1 MMAKRT
7 PKDQAVRDRI
17 ITDLDTSFAVEAGAG
32 TGKTALLTARMIDAV
47 RTGRAKLTEI
57 VAITFTER
65 AANELRARVRDELQK
80 LFATSTGDEAARLS
94 EALAAVDFAHI
105 STIHSFASEILRE
118 RPVEAGVDPGFGI
131 AEGLTA
137 GLLFDEVWARWLRK
151 QLAGEGGPLRSAF
164 LAGLSAEHLKE
175 FARFLIDNPGL
186 EPSGCE
192 VDAGPALEKFTGEF
206 VGRARRLHAWMQKEC
221 PSPDCTCCKR
231 CAIAAEAVAGIED
244 IPPDEQ
250 MVRAVSLQK
259 LVTTRPQKACKD
271 KEQREKC
278 KAELAELGRIAID
291 LAGPAAH
298 AVVVKA
304 AGVLQEMAE
313 AYVSAKLD
321 RALLDFDDLLLK
333 ARDLLRGDKV
343 VRGYFQARFKMI
355 LVDECQD
362 TDPRQTEIV
371 FFLAEDGPKA
381 AGWRDVRIV
390 PGKLLFV
397 GDPKQSI
404 YRFRRA
410 DIETYEE
417 AKQIVAQSGELLEIS
432 QNFRSSASCVQWF
445 NAVFAELIQ
454 RPDDGAYQPAYIAL
468 DAWRPDAGPA
478 VTALKPPEGATFGT
492 IDAARAAEA
501 HAVTAEIK
509 AMVERGDTVLDRE
522 TREPRPMTYGDVAL
536 LFRARTGFE
545 IYERALGGAGVPFR
559 AVSGRGFFAK
569 QEVLELRVVL
579 AAVER
584 PFDEVAVVAALR
596 TSLLGVSDDELA
608 EAASGGFNYLAGER
622 KTGTGTSGA
631 SEASVDAACPVFPSH
646 IDGAFRLLRDW
657 HEARS
662 SGSMSGLVQSV
673 LGQTKALELFYLK
686 PGGEQ
691 RAANLTKV
699 IDAARAFEQTAGAT
713 FGGFVRWL
721 DEMSTAAEE
730 EESPLAGDDG
740 TFVKLLTIHKAK
752 GLEFPVVV
760 LSDIAGSS
768 SHGAKR
774 VVNRQEATY
783 DVQLGSGELG
793 VETMGFAD
801 AAEYEAVRDE
811 AEARRILYVAATRAR
826 DRLVVPHFPR
836 QGKPAGYLA
845 YLTGLGDDAAAAAG
859 EVETEVIAELGEIGT
874 SEPRAFR
881 IHVPKKRPKEYA
893 KLIAERSEW
902 TAKRDALIEERS
914 KEPKL
919 KTASALHGDDHA
931 DFGAEPSDG
940 ETGRAVGSAVHAVLE
955 HADLLA
961 GSDLAVLAEEEAAR
975 EGIPGHRALVEELA
989 RNALNTDLVKRAVK
1003 AATLYR
1009 EVPFAVDVV
1018 GTILEGVIDLAFDD
1032 GSGLEI
1038 VDYKTDDVAE
1048 KHLAEHARAYR
1059 LQVGAY
1065 ALAVEKVFGRRPS
1078 SASLLFLRH
1087 KREECVPIDDALLA
1101 AVKKEL

>member
-1 MMAKRT
+1 MMADRL

-32 TGKTALLTARMIDAV
+32 TGKTALLTARMIEAV

-80 LFATSTGDEAARLS
+80 LFAASTGDEAERLS
-94 EALAAVDFAHI
+94 EALATVDFAHI

-137 GLLFDEVWARWLRK
+137 ALLFDDVWARWLRR
-151 QLAGEGGPLRSAF
+151 QLADECGPLRPAF
-164 LAGLSAEHLKE
+164 LAGLSATHLNE
-175 FARFLIDNPGL
+175 FARFLVDNPGL
-186 EPSGCE
+186 KPSGGE
-192 VDAGPALEKFTGEF
+192 VDVGPALEKFTDTF
-206 VGRARRLHAWMQKEC
+206 VERARQLHAWMQKSC
-221 PSPDCTCCKR
+221 PSPDCTCCRR
-231 CAIAAEAVAGIED
+231 CEAAAQAVAGIED
-244 IPPDEQ
+244 IPPDER
-250 MVRAVSLQK
+250 MARAISLPK

-271 KEQREKC
+271 KERREKC
-278 KAELAELGRIAID
+278 KAGLAELERISAD
-291 LAGPAAH
+291 LIGPAAH
-298 AVVVKA
+298 SIVVGA
-304 AGVLQEMAE
+304 AGVLQGMAE
-313 AYVSAKLD
+313 AYKVAKFE

-343 VRGYFQARFKMI
+343 ARGYFQRRFKMI

-381 AGWRDVRIV
+381 ADWGDVRIV

-417 AKQIVAQSGELLEIS
+417 AKQIVARSGELLEIS

-468 DAWRPDAGPA
+468 DAWRQDAGPA
-478 VTALKPPEGATFGT
+478 VTALKPPDEAPFGT
-492 IDAARAAEA
+492 IDEARAAEA
-501 HAVTAEIK
+501 RAVAAEIK

-522 TREPRPMTYGDVAL
+522 TGKPRPMTYGDVAL
-536 LFRARTGFE
+536 LFRARTGFD
-545 IYERALGGAGVPFR
+545 IYERALGSASVPFR

-569 QEVLELRVVL
+569 QEVLELRLVL

-608 EAASGGFNYLAGER
+608 EAASGGFNYLQRDAG
-622 KTGTGTSGA
+622 G
-631 SEASVDAACPVFPSH
+631 DSH
-646 IDGAFRLLRDW
+646 IDGAFGLLRNW

-662 SGSMSGLVQSV
+662 SSSMPGLVQSV
-673 LGQTKALELFYLK
+673 LSQTKALELFYLK

-730 EESPLAGDDG
+730 EESPLATDDG

-760 LSDIAGSS
+760 LSDIAGSLAR
-768 SHGAKR
+768 GAKR
-774 VVNRQEATY
+774 VVNRQEGTY
-783 DVQLGSGELG
+783 DVQLGGSKLG
-793 VETMGFAD
+793 VETMGFEE

-826 DRLVVPHFPR
+826 DRLIVPHFPKK
-836 QGKPAGYLA
+836 GKPAGYLA
-845 YLTGLGDDAAAAAG
+845 YLTGLADDAAAAAG
-859 EVETEVIAELGEIGT
+859 EVETEVVAELGEVGT
-874 SEPRAFR
+874 FEPRAFR
-881 IHVPKKRPKEYA
+881 IRVPKKQPKECA
-893 KLIAERSEW
+893 TLIAKRAEW
-902 TAKRDALIEERS
+902 KTERDALIAARS
-914 KEPKL
+914 AGKKL
-919 KTASALHGDDHA
+919 KTASALHGDAHE
-931 DFGAEPSDG
+931 DFAPASGDG
-940 ETGRAVGSAVHAVLE
+940 EAGRAIGKAVHAVLE

-961 GSDLAVLAEEEAAR
+961 GSDLVVLAEEEAAQGGVP
-975 EGIPGHRALVEELA
+975 EHRALVEKLA
-989 RNALNTDLVKRAVK
+989 RNALDTDLVKRAAR

-1009 EVPFAVDVV
+1009 ETPFAVNVD

-1038 VDYKTDDVAE
+1038 VDYKTDDVDE
-1048 KHLAEHARAYR
+1048 EHLAEHARNYR

-1065 ALAVEKVFGRRPS
+1065 ALAVEKVFGQRPS

-1087 KREECVPIDDALLA
+1087 NRAECVPIDDALLK

>member
-1 MMAKRT
+1 MTAKRL

-32 TGKTALLTARMIDAV
+32 TGKTALLTARMIEAV
-47 RTGRAKLTEI
+47 RTGHAKLTEI

-80 LFATSTGDEAARLS
+80 LFAASTGDEAARLS

-137 GLLFDEVWARWLRK
+137 GLLFDEIWARWLRK
-151 QLAGEGGPLRSAF
+151 QLADERGPLRPAF
-164 LAGLSAEHLKE
+164 LAGLSATHLNE
-175 FARFLIDNPGL
+175 FARFLVDNPGL

-192 VDAGPALEKFTGEF
+192 GDVGPALERFTGEF
-206 VGRARRLHAWMQKEC
+206 VERVRRLHAWMQKEC

-231 CAIAAEAVAGIED
+231 CAAAAQAVAGIED

-250 MVRAVSLQK
+250 MIRAVSLPK

-278 KAELAELGRIAID
+278 KAELAALERIAVD
-291 LAGPAAH
+291 LVGPAAH
-298 AVVVKA
+298 AIVVRA
-304 AGVLQEMAE
+304 AGVLQGMAE
-313 AYVSAKLD
+313 AYGAAKLE

-333 ARDLLRGDKV
+333 ARDLLRGDKA
-343 VRGYFQARFKMI
+343 VRGYFQRRFKMI

-371 FFLAEDGPKA
+371 FFLAEDGAKA
-381 AGWRDVRIV
+381 ADWRDVRIV

-417 AKQIVAQSGELLEIS
+417 AKQIVAQSGELLEIG
-432 QNFRSSASCVQWF
+432 QNFRSSVSCVQWF

-468 DAWRPDAGPA
+468 DAWRQDAGPA
-478 VTALKPPEGATFGT
+478 VTALKPPEGVTFDT
-492 IDAARAAEA
+492 IDEARFAEA
-501 HAVTAEIK
+501 KAVAAEIK

-522 TREPRPMTYGDVAL
+522 TRELRPMTYGDIAL
-536 LFRARTGFE
+536 LFRARTSFDT
-545 IYERALGGAGVPFR
+545 YERALGGAGVPFR

-608 EAASGGFNYLAGER
+608 EAASGGFNYLQRDAGGE
-622 KTGTGTSGA
+622 
-631 SEASVDAACPVFPSH
+631 SH
-646 IDGAFRLLRDW
+646 IDGAFRLLHNW

-730 EESPLAGDDG
+730 EESPLAADDG
-740 TFVKLLTIHKAK
+740 SFVKLLTIHKAK

-760 LSDIAGSS
+760 LSDIAGSLAR
-768 SHGAKR
+768 GAKR
-774 VVNRQEATY
+774 VVNRQAGTY
-783 DVQLGSGELG
+783 DVQLGRSELG
-793 VETMGFAD
+793 VETTKFAD

-826 DRLVVPHFPR
+826 DRLVVPYFPKK
-836 QGKPAGYLA
+836 GKPAGYLA
-845 YLTGLGDDAAAAAG
+845 YLTNLADDAAG
-859 EVETEVIAELGEIGT
+859 GVETEVVAELGEAGT
-874 SEPRAFR
+874 FEPRAFR

-893 KLIAERSEW
+893 KLLSEREEW
-902 TAKRDALIEERS
+902 EADRDALIEEQSADR
-914 KEPKL
+914 KL
-919 KTASALHGDDHA
+919 KTASALHGDAHEDSGLA
-931 DFGAEPSDG
+931 SGDG
-940 ETGRAVGSAVHAVLE
+940 EAGQAIGKAVHAVLE
-955 HADLLA
+955 RADLVA
-961 GSDLAVLAEEEAAR
+961 GSDLAALAEEEAVH
-975 EGIPGHRALVEELA
+975 EGIPEYRALVEELA
-989 RNALNTDLVKRAVK
+989 LNALDTDLVKRAAK

-1009 EVPFAVDVV
+1009 EVPFAVNV
-1018 GTILEGVIDLAFDD
+1018 GGTVLEGVIDLAFDD

-1048 KHLAEHARAYR
+1048 KHLAEHARSYR

-1087 KREECVPIDDALLA
+1087 KHAEPVPIDDALLND
-1101 AVKKEL
+1101 VTKEL

>member
-1 MMAKRT
+1 MTAQRT

-32 TGKTALLTARMIDAV
+32 TGKTALLTARMIEAV
-47 RTGRAKLTEI
+47 RTGRAKLAEI

-65 AANELRARVRDELQK
+65 AANELRSRVRDELQT
-80 LFATSTGDEAARLS
+80 LFVEATGDEAERLS
-94 EALAAVDFAHI
+94 DALAAVDVAHI

-118 RPVEAGVDPGFGI
+118 RPVEAGVDPGFEI

-137 GLLFDEVWARWLRK
+137 GLLFDEVWARWLRR
-151 QLAGEGGPLRSAF
+151 QLADESGPLRPAF
-164 LAGLSAEHLKE
+164 LAGLSATHLKE
-175 FARFLIDNPGL
+175 FARFLVDNPGL
-186 EPSGCE
+186 EPSGGE
-192 VDAGPALEKFTGEF
+192 SDVGPALDKFTGEF
-206 VGRARRLHAWMQKEC
+206 VDRARRLHAWMQTEC
-221 PSPDCTCCKR
+221 PSHDCTCCKR
-231 CAIAAEAVAGIED
+231 SSAAAQAVVGIED

-250 MVRAVSLQK
+250 MIRAVSLPK

-271 KEQREKC
+271 KEQRQRC
-278 KAELAELGRIAID
+278 MAELAELERIAGD
-291 LAGPAAH
+291 LVGPAAH
-298 AVVVKA
+298 AIVLGA
-304 AGVLQEMAE
+304 AGVLQGMVE
-313 AYVSAKLD
+313 AYGSAKLE

-333 ARDLLRGDKV
+333 ARGLLHGDKA
-343 VRGYFQARFKMI
+343 VRAYFQRRFKMI

-362 TDPRQTEIV
+362 TDPLQTEIV
-371 FFLAEDGPKA
+371 FFLAEDGAKA
-381 AGWRDVRIV
+381 ADWRDVRIT

-417 AKQIVAQSGELLEIS
+417 AKQIVARSGELLEIS

-468 DAWRPDAGPA
+468 DAWRQDAGPA
-478 VTALKPPEGATFGT
+478 VTALKPPDGMTFGA
-492 IDAARAAEA
+492 IDEARTAEARA
-501 HAVTAEIK
+501 VTTEIK

-536 LFRARTGFE
+536 LFRARTSFD
-545 IYERALGGAGVPFR
+545 IYERALGSAGVPFR

-596 TSLLGVSDDELA
+596 TSILGVSDDELA
-608 EAASGGFNYLAGER
+608 EAAPGGFNYLQR
-622 KTGTGTSGA
+622 DTGGG
-631 SEASVDAACPVFPSH
+631 SH
-646 IDGAFRLLRDW
+646 VDGAFRLLRTW
-657 HEARS
+657 HQARS
-662 SGSMSGLVQSV
+662 SGSMPGLVQSV

-730 EESPLAGDDG
+730 EESPLAADDG

-752 GLEFPVVV
+752 GLEFPVVI
-760 LSDIAGSS
+760 LSDIAGSLTR
-768 SHGAKR
+768 GAKR
-774 VVNRQEATY
+774 VVNRQEGTY
-783 DVQLGSGELG
+783 DVQLGSSKLG
-793 VETMGFAD
+793 VETAGFQD
-801 AAEYEAVRDE
+801 AADYEAVRDE

-826 DRLVVPHFPR
+826 DRLVVPHFP
-836 QGKPAGYLA
+836 KKDTPAGYLV
-845 YLTGLGDDAAAAAG
+845 YLTDLAGDAAG
-859 EVETEVIAELGEIGT
+859 EVETEVIAEMAEGGAF
-874 SEPRAFR
+874 EPRAFR
-881 IHVPKKRPKEYA
+881 IHVPKKRPKEYD
-893 KLIAERSEW
+893 KLLKEREAWTAGRATLIEDRSE
-902 TAKRDALIEERS
+902 A
-914 KEPKL
+914 PKL
-919 KTASALHGDDHA
+919 KTASALRGDDHE
-931 DFGAEPSDG
+931 DFGAESAGG
-940 ETGRAVGSAVHAVLE
+940 ETGRAVGKAVHAVLE
-955 HADLLA
+955 RADLSA
-961 GSDLAVLAEEEAAR
+961 GSDLAALAEEEAVG
-975 EGIPGHRALVEELA
+975 EGIPEHRALIEQLA
-989 RNALNTDLVKRAVK
+989 RNALEMDVVQRAAK

-1009 EVPFAVDVV
+1009 EVPFAVNAG

-1038 VDYKTDDVAE
+1038 VDYKTDDVDE

-1065 ALAVEKVFGRRPS
+1065 ALAVEKVFGRRPG
-1078 SASLLFLRH
+1078 SAVLLFLRH
-1087 KREECVPIDDALLA
+1087 KHEEPVPIDDALIE
-1101 AVKKEL
+1101 AVTKEL